1 MTDIEDTSSREENTS
16 RRRILDC
23 AARLFRFKG
32 YGATSL
38 RDIAA
43 ESGMKAGSLYY
54 HFASKDEIVIDILNI
69 GVERVHETVG
79 TAVGAL
85 PKTASYADIIGVAI
99 HAHLRALHEADDYTS
114 ANVRIFGQVP
124 ESVREA
130 HLSIRRAYEETWLK
144 LLTAAFDAGALR
156 PDMEPQLL
164 LALLLSSL
172 NATLEWFDPKKGPV
186 ERIAATFSELVMHG
200 ALEEASAEQSK
211 RRIAHA

>member
-1 MTDIEDTSSREENTS
+1 MTDLEENSS

-23 AARLFRFKG
+23 AARLFRRKG

-69 GVERVHETVG
+69 GVQRVHD
-79 TAVGAL
+79 AVRKAAGAL
-85 PKTASYADIIGVAI
+85 PKTATQADLINASI
-99 HAHLRALHEADDYTS
+99 HEHLRALHEADDYTS

-124 ESVREA
+124 QTVRDA
-130 HLSIRRAYEETWLK
+130 HLAVRRTYEDYWAK
-144 LLTAAFDAGALR
+144 LLKAAKDAGELR
-156 PDMEPQLL
+156 AELEPQLV
-164 LALLLSSL
+164 LALLISSL

-186 ERIAATFSELVMHG
+186 ERVASTFSTLVLKG
-200 ALEEASAEQSK
+200 VISDAAPAAVK
-211 RRIAHA
+211 RRGLA

>member
-1 MTDIEDTSSREENTS
+1 MTEIEDISAREENSS

-23 AARLFRFKG
+23 AARLFRYKG

-54 HFASKDEIVIDILNI
+54 HFASKDEIVVDILNI
-69 GVERVHETVG
+69 GVERVHETVR
-79 TAVGAL
+79 TAVDAL
-85 PKTASYADIIGVAI
+85 PKTASYADIIGVSI

-124 ESVREA
+124 DAVRDA
-130 HLSIRRAYEETWLK
+130 HFSIRRAYEDTWLK
-144 LLTAAFDAGALR
+144 LLTSAFEAGELR
-156 PDMEPQLL
+156 QSMEPQLF

-186 ERIAATFSELVMHG
+186 ERVAATFSELVLRG
-200 ALEEASAEQSK
+200 AIEETPGAQAK
-211 RRIAHA
+211 RRA

>member
-1 MTDIEDTSSREENTS
+1 VDVTDIEDTSSREENSS

-23 AARLFRFKG
+23 AARLFRYKG

-54 HFASKDEIVIDILNI
+54 HFASKDEIVIDVLNI
-69 GVERVHETVG
+69 GVGRVHDTVRQ
-79 TAVGAL
+79 AVDAL
-85 PKTASYADIIGVAI
+85 PKTATYADIIGVSI
-99 HAHLRALHEADDYTS
+99 HAHLLALHEADDYTS

-124 ESVREA
+124 DVVRDA
-130 HLSIRRAYEETWLK
+130 HLSVRRAYEDTWLN
-144 LLTAAFDAGALR
+144 LLTAACGSGELR
-156 PDMEPQLL
+156 ANLEPQLL

-186 ERIAATFSELVMHG
+186 EHIAGTFTELVLNG
-200 ALEEASAEQSK
+200 ALALTPALQAK
-211 RRIAHA
+211 RRA

>member
-1 MTDIEDTSSREENTS
+1 MTDIEDPSAREENSS

-23 AARLFRFKG
+23 AARLFRHKG

-69 GVERVHETVG
+69 GVARVHENVRS
-79 TAVGAL
+79 AIEAL
-85 PKTASYADIIGVAI
+85 PKAATHADIIRVSI

-124 ESVREA
+124 PAVRDA
-130 HLSIRRAYEETWLK
+130 HLSVRRAYEETWSK
-144 LLTAAFDAGALR
+144 LLTAAFDAGELR
-156 PDMEPQLL
+156 RGMDPQLV
-164 LALLLSSL
+164 LALLVSSL

-186 ERIAATFSELVMHG
+186 EHIAATFADLVLHG
-200 ALEEASAEQSK
+200 VIDDALSTQAK
-211 RRIAHA
+211 RRSAG

>member
-1 MTDIEDTSSREENTS
+1 MTEIDDTSAREENSS

-23 AARLFRFKG
+23 AARLFRHKG

-69 GVERVHETVG
+69 GVARVHDTVRS
-79 TAVGAL
+79 AIDAL
-85 PKTASYADIIGVAI
+85 AKTATYADTIRAAI

-124 ESVREA
+124 ETVRDA
-130 HLSIRRAYEETWLK
+130 HLAIRRAYEETWSK
-144 LLTAAFDAGALR
+144 LLTAAFEAGELR
-156 PDMEPQLL
+156 PTMDPQLV
-164 LALLLSSL
+164 LALLLRSL
-172 NATLEWFDPKKGPV
+172 NASLEWFDPKKGPV
-186 ERIAATFSELVMHG
+186 ERIAATFSELVLRG
-200 ALEEASAEQSK
+200 AVDEAPAVAK
-211 RRIAHA
+211 RRA

>member
-1 MTDIEDTSSREENTS
+1 MTDTEDTSTREENSS

-23 AARLFRFKG
+23 AARLFRYKG

-54 HFASKDEIVIDILNI
+54 HFASKDEIVIDVLNI
-69 GVERVHETVG
+69 GVGRVHDTVRQ
-79 TAVGAL
+79 AIDAL
-85 PKTASYADIIGVAI
+85 PKTATYADIIGVSI

-124 ESVREA
+124 EGVRDA
-130 HLSIRRAYEETWLK
+130 HLSIRRAYEDTWLN
-144 LLTAAFDAGALR
+144 LLTAACASGELR
-156 PDMEPQLL
+156 ANLEPQLL

-186 ERIAATFSELVMHG
+186 EHIAGTFTELVLNG
-200 ALEEASAEQSK
+200 ALALTPALQAK
-211 RRIAHA
+211 RRA